1 MNNDKRI
8 IARVARTFKTLLLGA
23 MVAMTCSC
31 EDFLTISPTDKIV
44 LEDFWKSKAD
54 VENVVAESYRLMTQ
68 FDVLSRVIVWGELRG
83 DNVVEGNYGGNNDIK
98 NIMEANLLPTNSY
111 NSWAP
116 FYKIIN
122 NSNIVLK
129 YAPGVLNEDPDFTQ
143 GDLDVVSGEMLALRA
158 LCHFYLVRT
167 FRDIPLLTEAMVDD
181 SQNLYQLQVS
191 PIVALDS
198 CLADLKRAENLV
210 LTTGNYPDDKNPV
223 QNRNMGRITK
233 DAVRTIIADVCLWKA
248 AFLTQQAGGDASA
261 AMEWYNECI
270 NYCDVV
276 LNTRM
281 KYAQKYME
289 ENRNNTVVLNDK
301 YPILY
306 PSDANEGYS
315 YKGRFPHMPY
325 KMMYAGGY
333 NGCNNPV
340 ESIFELQHTEEQGA
354 GNYEVPYFYSYSDDG
369 NACKVG
375 MLSASR
381 HLSLMGKGRLY
392 WRTDFRRVNNV
403 FSQANAGE
411 DLDKYII
418 IKYAHYSA
426 SENRDNV
433 DSEYNFGKIS
443 YKFSQH
449 NTGGG
454 MKYYSGASNLGK
466 VNWMIYRISDVML
479 MKAEALALRNA
490 GGDAEEARNIVK
502 AIYNRSQTGYMNGP
516 SKVGILDAKQDDFDL
531 LNADKTVMQLVLDER
546 QRELAFEGK
555 RWYDLVRV
563 ALRDNSTST
572 MLTMFVDKKYEGT
585 STEQYSSKMAT
596 LDHLFF
602 PIAENELKTNPG
614 LIQNKA
620 YEKANEI
627 EKN

>member
-1 MNNDKRI
+1 
-8 IARVARTFKTLLLGA
+8 
-23 MVAMTCSC
+23 
-31 EDFLTISPTDKIV
+31 
-44 LEDFWKSKAD
+44 
-54 VENVVAESYRLMTQ
+54 
-68 FDVLSRVIVWGELRG
+68 
-83 DNVVEGNYGGNNDIK
+83 
-98 NIMEANLLPTNSY
+98 
-111 NSWAP
+111 
-116 FYKIIN
+116 
-122 NSNIVLK
+122 
-129 YAPGVLNEDPDFTQ
+129 
-143 GDLDVVSGEMLALRA
+143 
-158 LCHFYLVRT
+158 
-167 FRDIPLLTEAMVDD
+167 
-181 SQNLYQLQVS
+181 
-191 PIVALDS
+191 
-198 CLADLKRAENLV
+198 
-210 LTTGNYPDDKNPV
+210 
-223 QNRNMGRITK
+223 
-233 DAVRTIIADVCLWKA
+233 
-248 AFLTQQAGGDASA
+248 
-261 AMEWYNECI
+261 
-270 NYCDVV
+270 
-276 LNTRM
+276 
-281 KYAQKYME
+281 
-289 ENRNNTVVLNDK
+289 
-301 YPILY
+301 
-306 PSDANEGYS
+306 
-315 YKGRFPHMPY
+315 MPY
-325 KMMYAGGY
+325 MMMYAGGI

-418 IKYAHYSA
+418 IKYAHYRA

-443 YKFSQH
+443 YSFSRH

-454 MKYYSGASNLGK
+454 MKYYSGDNNRGK

-596 LDHLFF
+596 LNHLFF